1 MIRYV
6 KGTKQAKRE
15 TEHSTKLQQEMD
27 NERKEMSHD
36 KVKKI
41 KLGHNKIKIGKG
53 PKQNN
58 KRKGVMKK

>member
-41 KLGHNKIKIGKG
+41 KLGHNKIKIGEGAKA
-53 PKQNN
+53 K
-58 KRKGVMKK
+58 